1 MVQDMKS
8 EKVWD
13 IFVRT
18 FHWTLVGSMIGLYLS
33 GDVFESVHTI
43 LGYFV
48 ICLVLL
54 RIIWGFIGTKHARFH
69 DFLYRPKK
77 IFHYLKSLING
88 SPIHYLGHNP
98 AGGLMVLV
106 MLLSLLITGFTGI
119 KTLGSENRGPLANKG
134 ISIVRMAIADDDE
147 SDDDESD
154 EDYLTFRDGH
164 GHKKQKDEF
173 WEDIHELMTSFVIF
187 LAIVHVSG
195 VIISSWIHKEN
206 LILGMITG
214 RKAKK

>member
-1 MVQDMKS
+1 MKS

-33 GDVFESVHTI
+33 GDDFENVHTI

-69 DFLYRPKK
+69 DFLYRPSK

-88 SPIHYLGHNP
+88 NPTHYIGHNP
-98 AGGLMVLV
+98 AGGLMVIV
-106 MLLSLLITGFTGI
+106 MLLPLLVTAFTGLKI
-119 KTLGSENRGPLANKG
+119 LGSEGKGPLINAG
-134 ISIVRMAIADDDE
+134 ISILRFAHADEDEDDD
-147 SDDDESD
+147 DQT
-154 EDYLTFRDGH
+154 YKTGH
-164 GHKKQKDEF
+164 HQKNQKEKF
-173 WEDIHELMTSFVIF
+173 WEERHESMTKFIIF
-187 LAIVHVSG
+187 LIITHFVG
-195 VIISSWIHKEN
+195 VIVSSWIHKEN
-206 LILGMITG
+206 LILTMING
-214 RKAKK
+214 RNNALQNR